1 VSRLTLEE
9 GRPSHFD
16 GKRLTILELHS
27 FHERIQPW
35 ISIMGN
41 PDDRV
46 PLLVQARSPF
56 LFHCILLVTNYYNT
70 STSDRAK
77 EVYRGLTEIVN
88 TLLSWQIL
96 APDPAQTTTDLVRGM
111 VLLLYYKPVQHNAMQ
126 ARGITEPGRVV
137 HLSKVNALSSMML
150 HGASFLL
157 SFRRFRG
164 FRCFPRIC

>member
-1 VSRLTLEE
+1 
-9 GRPSHFD
+9 
-16 GKRLTILELHS
+16 
-27 FHERIQPW
+27 
-35 ISIMGN
+35 MGN

-70 STSDRAK
+70 STSDRAR

-88 TLLSWQIL
+88 TLLAWQIL

-111 VLLLYYKPVQHNAMQ
+111 VLLLYYKPVQHNALQ

-150 HGASFLL
+150 HGSSLAL
-157 SFRRFRG
+157 SLYHFR
-164 FRCFPRIC
+164 